1 MAWFRADLHLHS
13 CLSPCGDLESSPSAI
28 AATARERG
36 LDMVA
41 LTDHNSAL
49 NCPAF
54 AQACAAHGLGALFGM
69 EATSREEVHLLCLFE
84 TVGQALEMGERLY
97 DRLADV
103 HNIPEKL
110 GDQVY
115 VDVDENILGEVEKHL
130 IGAVDLSV
138 DEIMALVLDRGG
150 LFIPAH
156 IDRTVNSMGSQLG
169 FLPAGAYSA
178 VEVTRSPCPIATY
191 DYPRVCNSD
200 AHFLPDIA
208 SRWFAFEANAPDFG
222 GLKSALAANRL
233 KLSIEPHPPA

>member
-36 LDMVA
+36 LDVVA

-54 AQACAAHGLGALFGM
+54 AEACVRSGLSALYGM

-84 TVGQALEMGERLY
+84 SVEQAIEMGERLY
-97 DRLADV
+97 ELLANV
-103 HNIPEKL
+103 QNIPEKL

-115 VDVDENILGEVEKHL
+115 VDVDENILGSVEKHL
-130 IGAVDLSV
+130 IQAVDLSV
-138 DEIMALVLDRGG
+138 DEIMSMVLDRGG

-156 IDRTVNSMGSQLG
+156 IDRTMNSMGSQLG
-169 FLPAGAYSA
+169 FLPPADYSA
-178 VEVTRSPCPIATY
+178 VEITRSPCPIATY

-208 SRWFAFEANAPDFG
+208 ARWFAFEADRPDFA
-222 GLKSALAANRL
+222 GLREALRARRIR
-233 KLSIEPHPPA
+233 LSIDG

>member
-1 MAWFRADLHLHS
+1 
-13 CLSPCGDLESSPSAI
+13 
-28 AATARERG
+28 
-36 LDMVA
+36 MVA

-54 AQACAAHGLGALFGM
+54 AQACASHGLSALFGM
-69 EATSREEVHLLCLFE
+69 EATSREEVHLLCLFK
-84 TVGQALEMGERLY
+84 TVEQALEMGDRLY
-97 DRLADV
+97 ERLADV
-103 HNIPEKL
+103 RNIPEKL

-115 VDVDENILGEVEKHL
+115 VDVNENILGEVEKHL

-150 LFIPAH
+150 LFVPAH

-169 FLPAGAYSA
+169 FLPTGAYSA

-191 DYPRVCNSD
+191 DYPCVCNSD

-208 SRWFAFEANAPDFG
+208 SRWFAFEADTPGFA
-222 GLKSALAANRL
+222 GLTSALAANRL
-233 KLSIEPHPPA
+233 KLSIESTPRG